1 MQRIY
6 RLLKTK
12 AEYKAVLKRM
22 DEIFDAA
29 PPSKEFYELELLLL
43 LIKDYEDKNFH
54 IPTPDPIEAIKLK
67 MEEQGLKAKDL
78 EPIIGS
84 KGHVSSILSGRR
96 ELTLKM
102 AQRLRDFFQ
111 LPADVFIFPS
121 ASTIKRE

>member
-1 MQRIY
+1 MKIY

-12 AEYKAVLKRM
+12 AEYKAALKRM
-22 DEIFDAA
+22 DNIFDAT

-43 LIKDYEDKNFH
+43 LIKDYEDKHFH

-67 MEEQGLKAKDL
+67 MEECGLKAKDL

-111 LPADVFIFPS
+111 LPSDIFIRTS
-121 ASTIKRE
+121 A